1 MGVGP
6 GRWRVRTHS
15 VPREQRRG
23 RYPEGQERVVLS
35 VGNVTRNSR
44 GRRRERSAREG
55 EGGCSGATPG
65 VGGGLPGGVSGV
77 TGGQRRVS
85 GQMLVGGHAW

>member
-23 RYPEGQERVVLS
+23 RYLEGQERVVLS
-35 VGNVTRNSR
+35 VGNETRNSLGGAGENDPQER
-44 GRRRERSAREG
+44 GKVAAREPRLEWA
-55 EGGCSGATPG
+55 EGCLAGC
-65 VGGGLPGGVSGV
+65 LE
-77 TGGQRRVS
+77 
-85 GQMLVGGHAW
+85 